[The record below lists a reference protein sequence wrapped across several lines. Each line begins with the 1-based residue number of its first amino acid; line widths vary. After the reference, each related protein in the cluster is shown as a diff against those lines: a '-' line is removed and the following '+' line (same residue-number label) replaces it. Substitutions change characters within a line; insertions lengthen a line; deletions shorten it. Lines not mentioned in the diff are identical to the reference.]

1 MALGIRFSGQAALLT
16 RLAVLASPL
25 LLSCWAR
32 MFAKRFSDGK
42 SKAEKEIKKSNKSYL
57 IPPDSLSA

>member
-1 MALGIRFSGQAALLT
+1 
-16 RLAVLASPL
+16 
-25 LLSCWAR
+25 

-57 IPPDSLSA
+57 IPPDSLFSIAGGSGLWFSPRKVENYVG